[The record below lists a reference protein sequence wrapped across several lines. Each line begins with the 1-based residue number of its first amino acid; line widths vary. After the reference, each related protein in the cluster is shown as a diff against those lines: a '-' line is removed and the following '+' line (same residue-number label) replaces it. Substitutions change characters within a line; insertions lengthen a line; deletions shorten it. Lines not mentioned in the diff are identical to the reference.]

1 MVVNWRVRCGRI
13 EGDGLI
19 LEYEQIRRGKRRV
32 LMSFKPE
39 GASSSSNGEKVQAGA
54 LDLEHAAGSFS
65 WDQCSRILRG

>member
-19 LEYEQIRRGKRRV
+19 LEYEQIKRGKKRV
-32 LMSFKPE
+32 LISFKSE
-39 GASSSSNGEKVQAGA
+39 GASSSSNGAKIQAGV

-65 WDQCSRILRG
+65 LDQCSRMLPG